1 MTIRFECLQ
10 NNVTSDSSLHGQ
22 LTNEVQN
29 GVTIARSI
37 RTAVARWRP

>member
-1 MTIRFECLQ
+1 MIVRSERLQ
-10 NNVTSDSSLHGQ
+10 YNVTSDSSLHGQ